1 MSRRHKETENETI
14 ESHQAESY
22 EDGRLR
28 DHGAKA
34 IPYSSYEEEDIQ
46 MQMAAENDQEIFNL

>member
-14 ESHQAESY
+14 KSLQAESY

-46 MQMAAENDQEIFNL
+46 MQMAAESEDKFNK